1 MRVRTDEKFSQT
13 ITLSPDQVSAF
24 ARAAGDHNPLHHD
37 AAFAAATRY
46 KRPLASGTQTTAHL
60 LGLTATHF
68 SERGAMVGLDFS
80 VRFCRPIYA
89 DETIHLEWEV
99 VSVTAAPHLHG
110 DVVELRGRIRNEAGE
125 EAVGAKGRVLVADSL

>member
-13 ITLSPDQVSAF
+13 ITLSRDRASAF

-37 AAFAAATRY
+37 AAFAAGTRY

-68 SERGAMVGLDFS
+68 SGRGAMVGLDFS

-99 VSVTAAPHLHG
+99 VSVREAPHLHG
-110 DVVELRGRIRNEAGE
+110 DVVELRGRIRNQAGE
-125 EAVGAKGRVLVADSL
+125 EAVGATGRILVADSL

>member
-1 MRVRTDEKFSQT
+1 MRVRKDEKFSQT
-13 ITLSPDQVSAF
+13 ITLSPDAASAF

-37 AAFAAATRY
+37 ADFAAGTRY

-89 DETIHLEWEV
+89 DETIHLEWQV
-99 VSVTAAPHLHG
+99 VSVTKAPHLNG
-110 DVVELRGRIRNEAGE
+110 DVVELRGCIRNEAGE
-125 EAVGAKGRVLVADSL
+125 EAVGAKGRILVADSL

>member
-1 MRVRTDEKFSQT
+1 MRVRIDEKFSQT
-13 ITLSPDQVSAF
+13 ITLSPDQASAF

-68 SERGAMVGLDFS
+68 SGRGAMVGLDFS

-99 VSVTAAPHLHG
+99 VSVREAPHLHG

-125 EAVGAKGRVLVADSL
+125 EAVGATGRILVADSL